1 MMKFDNIITTGR
13 VWVTSDPHYN
23 HKNLVR
29 GVTNWRTKDGKVP
42 VGSTRDFDTLD
53 QMNDTLVNNIN
64 SKVGQDDTL
73 IMLGDIAF
81 GGFENIKI
89 FLDRLICKNI
99 HLVLGNHDHH
109 IRNDRE
115 NIREMFLS
123 VSDYLQVRINGANF
137 VMTHYPF
144 ESWNGL
150 NKGVIHLHG
159 HTHLGQKVKF
169 GNGKKLDIGMDGNN
183 LYPYSLTEIVHMMDK
198 RDIVPEMDGDHHLD
212 GMSGVVG

>member
-1 MMKFDNIITTGR
+1 MLKFKKLLTSGNVFI
-13 VWVTSDPHYN
+13 TSDCHFS
-23 HKNLVR
+23 HKNLCR
-29 GVTNWRTKDGKVP
+29 GVTGWRTTDGKIP
-42 VGSTRDFDTLD
+42 ISSTRDFPTLD
-53 QMNDTLVNNIN
+53 LMNDTIVNNIN

-81 GGFENIKI
+81 GGFENITI

-109 IRNDRE
+109 IKNNRE
-115 NIREMFLS
+115 NIHDRFLS
-123 VSDYLQVRINGANF
+123 VQNYLEANINGENF

-159 HTHLGQKVKF
+159 HVHLPASRKW
-169 GNGKKLDIGMDGNN
+169 GNGKRLDVGVDGNG
-183 LYPYSLTEIVHMMDK
+183 YFPYKITEIVHMMD
-198 RDIVPEMDGDHHLD
+198 RREIGSDLSNDHHLD
-212 GMSGVVG
+212 DLVGVVG